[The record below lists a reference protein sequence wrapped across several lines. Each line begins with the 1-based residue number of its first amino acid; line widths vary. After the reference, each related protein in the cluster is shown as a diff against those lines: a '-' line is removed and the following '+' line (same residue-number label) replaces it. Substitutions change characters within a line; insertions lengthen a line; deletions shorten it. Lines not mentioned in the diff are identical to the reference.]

1 MEQKKNY
8 EIAGMPSFSEM
19 VQIIMQNDCV
29 YSYLLYF
36 YLEDIS
42 SWEFEELVREE
53 CQRGKT
59 QREVHAYY
67 FASWIPCEKN
77 FAKIMERIES
87 LLIKP
92 YSD

>member
-1 MEQKKNY
+1 MEQKKND
-8 EIAGMPSFSEM
+8 EIAGMSSFSEM
-19 VQIIMQNDCV
+19 VQLIMQNDYV
-29 YSYLLYF
+29 YSFLIYF

-53 CQRGKT
+53 CQKGKT

-77 FAKIMERIES
+77 VAEIMESIE
-87 LLIKP
+87 LLSIKP
-92 YSD
+92 